1 MPFFTVRARTK
12 LIAASIRIYGILI
25 MALIPIATALPM
37 SEWQYGQ
44 SQGLYSNLLDR
55 LQNRSKLLN
64 PINGRQFFEHDD
76 QTVSQEQSGVPTMSS
91 SIVKPPEGS
100 YAELSNGRKIHYL
113 DHGEGPVVVFLH
125 GSGAGA
131 SGHSNFKGNYPYF
144 AQVGFRVIVP
154 DLIGYGYSDKPDDV
168 EYPLQFFA
176 ENVTLL
182 LEHLGIDEVVLIGN
196 SLGGAIS
203 LHIALEQPK
212 LVKKMLLMA
221 PGGVEEQAAYG
232 AMPGMKIF
240 FETFAGEP
248 SKENLK
254 RFLSEAL
261 VHDQSVVDDELLDER
276 WYVFQQQNPQA
287 VKTMQVPNMASR
299 LGELEMPVLVMWGL
313 NEKIM
318 PETGINILAKGI
330 KDVKIILV
338 SNCGHWVMVEHRDFF
353 NRMAE
358 DFLEN

>member
-1 MPFFTVRARTK
+1 MLSNTLALPQESKQNDAQDIVQNTVQEKIHNNTNTSSEKNSLAK
-12 LIAASIRIYGILI
+12 PVKPIRYQQIIGAET
-25 MALIPIATALPM
+25 MATQTESATA
-37 SEWQYGQ
+37 
-44 SQGLYSNLLDR
+44 
-55 LQNRSKLLN
+55 
-64 PINGRQFFEHDD
+64 
-76 QTVSQEQSGVPTMSS
+76 
-91 SIVKPPEGS
+91 KPPEGE

-144 AQVGFRVIVP
+144 AQSGFRVIVP

-168 EYPLQFFA
+168 EYPLAFFA

-182 LEHLGIDEVVLIGN
+182 LAQLGIDEVVLIGN

-203 LHIALEQPK
+203 LYIALEQPA

-221 PGGVEEQAAYG
+221 PGGIEDQPAYA
-232 AMPGMKIF
+232 AMPGMKVF
-240 FETFAGEP
+240 FDTFAGQP

-261 VHDQSVVDDELLDER
+261 VHDQSFVNDELLDER
-276 WYVFQQQNPQA
+276 WYVFQQQNRQA
-287 VKTMQVPNMASR
+287 VATMQVPNMTDR
-299 LGELEMPVLVMWGL
+299 LGELEMPVMVMWGL

-318 PETGINILAKGI
+318 PETGINKLAHGI
-330 KDVKIILV
+330 KDVKIVLV
-338 SNCGHWVMVEHRDFF
+338 SNCGHWVMVEHQDFF
-353 NRMAE
+353 NRTTE

>member
-1 MPFFTVRARTK
+1 MSDS
-12 LIAASIRIYGILI
+12 AS
-25 MALIPIATALPM
+25 
-37 SEWQYGQ
+37 
-44 SQGLYSNLLDR
+44 
-55 LQNRSKLLN
+55 
-64 PINGRQFFEHDD
+64 
-76 QTVSQEQSGVPTMSS
+76 PTTTP
-91 SIVKPPEGS
+91 PPEGN
-100 YAELSNGRKIHYL
+100 YAKLSNGRNIHYL

-168 EYPLQFFA
+168 EYPLSFFA

-182 LEHLGIDEVVLIGN
+182 LEHLRIDEVSLIGN

-203 LHIALEQPK
+203 LHIALEQPA
-212 LVKKMLLMA
+212 LVNKMLLMA
-221 PGGVEEQAAYG
+221 PGGIEDQPAYA
-232 AMPGMKIF
+232 AMPGMKVF
-240 FETFAGEP
+240 FDTFAGEP
-248 SKENLK
+248 SKANLK

-261 VHDQSVVDDELLDER
+261 VHDQTFVDDQLVDER
-276 WYVFQQQNPQA
+276 WHVFQQQNPQA
-287 VKTMQVPNMASR
+287 VKTMQVPNMTER
-299 LGELEMPVLVMWGL
+299 LPELKMPVMVMWGL

-318 PETGINILAKGI
+318 PETGINTLAKGI
-330 KDVKIILV
+330 SDVKVIMV

-353 NRMAE
+353 NRTTE